1 MNIFNTNNDNEPS
14 EIRTP
19 SGRKPKTFQEWQQ
32 VRRRN
37 PNLYYSASTSKKVL
51 EDRET
56 LGADAFYKR
65 SDEDGDL

>member
-1 MNIFNTNNDNEPS
+1 MNIFNDNNETS
-14 EIRTP
+14 QIRTP
-19 SGRKPKTFQEWQQ
+19 SGRKPKTFSEWQE

-37 PNLYYSASTSKKVL
+37 PRAYHTASTSKKVL

-56 LGADAFYKR
+56 LGPDAFYKR